1 VSTFKLLAE
10 LFKLLAELLIL
21 LGMPPLIEIFLGRSR
36 FLAAVAVVLGFLVAG
51 SMMLGVYEFSE
62 KMFKAS
68 PVATVIALSMIAILG
83 FKYGPRTV
91 NSESLPRTQQ
101 LLKAIIGLRIN
112 LQALPTRWVVAM
124 GIALLLL
131 GGVGTLLVTRE
142 GEAPTSRLDV
152 DEDQKPASA
161 SPPQVQ
167 FNPPQGARQGEPPRQ
182 APRLP
187 SETAEPRGNEELRN
201 AARDSPP
208 ARPSEQPSAPV
219 VSSPTAAPTTRP
231 SRVDQTDES
240 TQARIRQR
248 AEWKNRIDQAVLF
261 DRDIKLRSLSR
272 TEARRLDDSGK
283 ATGPITFNPCADA
296 QFVTHKSW
304 EIWKKTQYPIVSPD
318 SFVISSSQNGYAL
331 AKRTDFAPYDD
342 QRSRPPVLCFSDGS
356 LQFENLR
363 TE

>member
-1 VSTFKLLAE
+1 MKTLARPALRSAATSISTMAGVRIRALTERHPIKPTSPRCHSAWQLN
-10 LFKLLAELLIL
+10 
-21 LGMPPLIEIFLGRSR
+21 LGRHSTYR
-36 FLAAVAVVLGFLVAG
+36 RGKSVQTTGTT
-51 SMMLGVYEFSE
+51 S
-62 KMFKAS
+62 
-68 PVATVIALSMIAILG
+68 
-83 FKYGPRTV
+83 
-91 NSESLPRTQQ
+91 SLPRTQQ

-219 VSSPTAAPTTRP
+219 VSSPT
-231 SRVDQTDES
+231 
-240 TQARIRQR
+240 
-248 AEWKNRIDQAVLF
+248 
-261 DRDIKLRSLSR
+261 
-272 TEARRLDDSGK
+272 
-283 ATGPITFNPCADA
+283 
-296 QFVTHKSW
+296 
-304 EIWKKTQYPIVSPD
+304 
-318 SFVISSSQNGYAL
+318 
-331 AKRTDFAPYDD
+331 
-342 QRSRPPVLCFSDGS
+342 
-356 LQFENLR
+356 
-363 TE
+363 